1 MYASTTHS
9 ISISFL
15 PEGLHYILG
24 QVFDK
29 LSSTTTEKKTSK
41 WIVVQVSQVVNH
53 RHFQNGSQFQSHA

>member
-9 ISISFL
+9 ISTSFL
-15 PEGLHYILG
+15 SEGLHYILA

-41 WIVVQVSQVVNH
+41 WIVAQVVNH
-53 RHFQNGSQFQSHA
+53 RHFQNGRQFQTHA